1 MKTFT
6 KLKLLTK
13 GYNTEAIKTIASIE
27 GITDDL
33 ASAIADKG
41 ISLEEIQ
48 TLLAEESNNES
59 VEAESDEG
67 KKVQMGTNED
77 KKVQNGTDEPDYKAL
92 YEAERAK
99 VESLQKSNTAQ
110 TLGEHKEEK
119 QKSDYE
125 IVEDLFRTRL

>member
-48 TLLAEESNNES
+48 TLLAEESNTES
-59 VEAESDEG
+59 VGAESDEG
-67 KKVQMGTNED
+67 KKVQ
-77 KKVQNGTDEPDYKAL
+77 KGTDEPDYKAL

-99 VESLQKSNTAQ
+99 VESMQKSNTAQ

-119 QKSDYE
+119 PKSDYE

>member
-6 KLKLLTK
+6 KIKLLTK
-13 GYNTEAIKTIASIE
+13 GYNTEAIKAIASIE

-48 TLLAEESNNES
+48 TLLAEESTNES
-59 VEAESDEG
+59 VEAEPDEG
-67 KKVQMGTNED
+67 KKVQT
-77 KKVQNGTDEPDYKAL
+77 GTDEPDYKAL

-99 VESLQKSNTAQ
+99 VESMQKSNTAQ
-110 TLGEHKEEK
+110 TLGDHKEETP
-119 QKSDYE
+119 KSDYE

>member
-6 KLKLLTK
+6 KIKLLTK
-13 GYNTEAIKTIASIE
+13 GYNTEAIKAIASIE
-27 GITDDL
+27 GSTDDL
-33 ASAIADKG
+33 AAAIADKG

-48 TLLAEESNNES
+48 ALLAEEESTTES
-59 VEAESDEG
+59 VEAEPDEG
-67 KKVQMGTNED
+67 KKVQ
-77 KKVQNGTDEPDYKAL
+77 KGTDEPDYKAL

-99 VESLQKSNTAQ
+99 VESMQKSNTAQ

-119 QKSDYE
+119 PKSDYE

>member
-13 GYNTEAIKTIASIE
+13 GYNTEAIKAIASID

-48 TLLAEESNNES
+48 ALLAEEEPTNES
-59 VEAESDEG
+59 VGAEPE
-67 KKVQMGTNED
+67 KAPEK
-77 KKVQNGTDEPDYKAL
+77 EPDYKAL

-99 VESLQKSNTAQ
+99 VESMQKANTAQ

>member
-48 TLLAEESNNES
+48 TLLAEESTKS

-67 KKVQMGTNED
+67 KKVQM
-77 KKVQNGTDEPDYKAL
+77 GTDEPDYKAL

-99 VESLQKSNTAQ
+99 VESMQKSNTAQ

-119 QKSDYE
+119 PKSDYE